1 MRFSAEILRHDGTL
15 EHLDVDAVDVE
26 QARQRLVS
34 EGRAILRIKPLD
46 AGRKWL
52 HRQRPF
58 PLILFCQELLAL
70 LRAGLSIVEGLE
82 TLAEKENQPEARAI
96 LLGLLGELHQGKGF
110 SLALSVFP
118 AQFPALLVATVRAS
132 ERTGDLDEAIDRFIA
147 YEIQIDRVRK
157 KVVSASI
164 YPSLLI
170 LIGGLVTVF
179 LLGYVVPRFSS
190 VYQDADKELPAM
202 SGALIAV
209 GNFLSNNA
217 LAVLLGTLAAGFLTV
232 NGVRSGVVGNA
243 LRRLCR
249 HVPLLDEKL
258 RVFSLARCYRTLGML
273 LRGGI
278 PLSTGMEMVAGLL
291 SGEMRQNLL
300 TAQRLVSEGI
310 AYSVAA
316 ESAGLVTP
324 IATRLL
330 RVGEQGGNLGEMM
343 ERIAIFYDEDI
354 QRWTDQLI
362 RLIEPLL
369 MAVIGIVI
377 GGVVVL
383 LYLPIFELASGIQ

>member
-1 MRFSAEILRHDGTL
+1 MRFSAEILRQGGKP
-15 EHLDVDAVDVE
+15 ERREVDALDAD
-26 QARQRLVS
+26 QARRRLLA
-34 EGRAILRIKPLD
+34 EGCAVLRIKPL
-46 AGRKWL
+46 GVGSGWL
-52 HRQRPF
+52 RRQRAF
-58 PLILFCQELLAL
+58 PLVLFCQELLAL

-82 TLAEKENQPEARAI
+82 TLAEKESQPEARAI
-96 LLGLLGELHQGKGF
+96 LEGLLGELRQGKGF
-110 SLALSVFP
+110 SAALSVFP

-147 YEIQIDRVRK
+147 YEIQLDLVRK
-157 KVVSASI
+157 KIVSASI
-164 YPSLLI
+164 YPTLLI
-170 LIGGLVTVF
+170 IIGGLVTLF

-190 VYQDADKELPAM
+190 VYQDAGKELPAM
-202 SGALIAV
+202 SAALIV
-209 GNFLSNNA
+209 IGNFLA
-217 LAVLLGTLAAGFLTV
+217 QHWLAILIATIAAGFLFMH
-232 NGVRSGVVGNA
+232 GVRSGAVGNG
-243 LRRLCR
+243 LRRACR
-249 HVPLLDEKL
+249 QIPLLDEKL

-273 LRGGI
+273 QRGGI

-291 SGEMRQNLL
+291 AGEMRQNLV
-300 TAQRLVSEGI
+300 TAQRLVSEGVP
-310 AYSVAA
+310 YSVAA
-316 ESAGLVTP
+316 EQAGLVTP

-330 RVGEQGGNLGEMM
+330 RVGEKGGNLGEMM
-343 ERIAIFYDEDI
+343 ERIAVFYDDDI

>member
-1 MRFSAEILRHDGTL
+1 MRFSAEILRQGGKPERL
-15 EHLDVDAVDVE
+15 EVDALDAD
-26 QARQRLVS
+26 QARRRLLA
-34 EGRAILRIKPLD
+34 EGCAVLRIKPLG
-46 AGRKWL
+46 AGGGWL
-52 HRQRPF
+52 RRTRAF
-58 PLILFCQELLAL
+58 PLVLFCQELLAL

-82 TLAEKENQPEARAI
+82 TLAEKESQPEARAI
-96 LLGLLGELHQGKGF
+96 LDGLLGELRQGKGF
-110 SLALSVFP
+110 SAALSVFP

-147 YEIQIDRVRK
+147 YEIQLDLVRK
-157 KVVSASI
+157 KIVSASI
-164 YPSLLI
+164 YPTLLI
-170 LIGGLVTVF
+170 IIGGLVTLF

-190 VYQDADKELPAM
+190 VYQDAGKELPAM
-202 SGALIAV
+202 SAALIVIGNFLAHNWLAILIAV
-209 GNFLSNNA
+209 IAASFL
-217 LAVLLGTLAAGFLTV
+217 FMH
-232 NGVRSGVVGNA
+232 GVRSGAVGNG
-243 LRRLCR
+243 LRRVCR
-249 HVPLLDEKL
+249 QVPLLDEKL

-273 LRGGI
+273 QRGGI

-291 SGEMRQNLL
+291 AGEMRQNLV
-300 TAQRLVSEGI
+300 TAQRLVSEGVP
-310 AYSVAA
+310 YSVAA
-316 ESAGLVTP
+316 EQAGLVTP

-330 RVGEQGGNLGEMM
+330 RVGEKGGNLGEMM
-343 ERIAIFYDEDI
+343 ERIAVFYDDDI

>member
-1 MRFSAEILRHDGTL
+1 MRFSAEILRQGGKAERL
-15 EHLDVDAVDVE
+15 EVDALDVD
-26 QARQRLVS
+26 QARRRLLA
-34 EGRAILRIKPLD
+34 EGCAILRIKPLG
-46 AGRKWL
+46 AGGGWL
-52 HRQRPF
+52 RRQRPF
-58 PLILFCQELLAL
+58 PLVLFCQELLAL

-82 TLAEKENQPEARAI
+82 TLAEKESQPEARAI
-96 LLGLLGELHQGKGF
+96 LEGLLGELRQGKGF
-110 SLALSVFP
+110 SAALGVFP

-147 YEIQIDRVRK
+147 YEIQLDLVRK
-157 KVVSASI
+157 KIVSASI
-164 YPSLLI
+164 YPTLLI
-170 LIGGLVTVF
+170 LIGGLVTLF

-190 VYQDADKELPAM
+190 VYQDAGKELPAM
-202 SGALIAV
+202 SAALIV
-209 GNFLSNNA
+209 IGNFLAHNW
-217 LAVLLGTLAAGFLTV
+217 LAILIATIAAGFLFMH
-232 NGVRSGVVGNA
+232 GVRSGAVGNG
-243 LRRLCR
+243 LRRVCR
-249 HVPLLDEKL
+249 QIPLLDEKL

-273 LRGGI
+273 QRGGI

-291 SGEMRQNLL
+291 SGEMRQNLV
-300 TAQRLVSEGI
+300 TAQRLVSEGVP
-310 AYSVAA
+310 YSVAA
-316 ESAGLVTP
+316 EQAGLVTP

-330 RVGEQGGNLGEMM
+330 RVGEKGGNLGEMM
-343 ERIAIFYDEDI
+343 ERIAIFYDDDI